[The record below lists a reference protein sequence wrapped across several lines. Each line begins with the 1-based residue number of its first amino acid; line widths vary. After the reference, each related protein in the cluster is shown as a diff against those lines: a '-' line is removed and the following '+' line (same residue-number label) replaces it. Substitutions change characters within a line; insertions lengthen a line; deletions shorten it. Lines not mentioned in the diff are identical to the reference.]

1 MYISNVKVTLRRI
14 PALQA
19 GLALRRRGDITLRDA
34 LRYDGPHF
42 YPNREDGERLGI
54 VFHQAYVQIIV
65 YTETG
70 APDVSYSYPND
81 RVSRV
86 RTEYELASE

>member
-1 MYISNVKVTLRRI
+1 MDISNVKVTLRRI

-19 GLALRRRGDITLRDA
+19 GLALWRRGDFTLRDA

-42 YPNREDGERLGI
+42 YPNLEDGERLGV

-70 APDVSYSYPND
+70 TPDVSYSYPND
-81 RVSRV
+81 RVARV
-86 RTEYELASE
+86 RTEYVLGL